1 MTKGQADRLQRL
13 QNRAARV
20 ITKSDY
26 SIRSV
31 EVLRQLQWDNLELRR
46 FKHMAI
52 QMYKI
57 FNHKAPKYLH
67 NYEKVCDSTHYNL
80 RGHDI
85 YLVLPKARTEYKRNS
100 FLFKEVKIWNSL
112 PEGARNS
119 KSIKEFHLVGIH

>member
-52 QMYKI
+52 QMYTI
-57 FNHKAPKYLH
+57 FNHKALKYLY
-67 NYEKVCDSTHYNL
+67 NFEKVCDSTHYNL

-85 YLVLPKARTEYKRNS
+85 NSCQKLGLNTNEIVSCLKGSRSGTPFLRVLETP
-100 FLFKEVKIWNSL
+100 SL
-112 PEGARNS
+112 
-119 KSIKEFHLVGIH
+119 